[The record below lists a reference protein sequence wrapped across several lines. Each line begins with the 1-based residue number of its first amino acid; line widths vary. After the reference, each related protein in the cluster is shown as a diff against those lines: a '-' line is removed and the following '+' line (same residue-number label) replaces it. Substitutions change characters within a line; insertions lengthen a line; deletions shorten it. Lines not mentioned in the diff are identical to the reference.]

1 MNWPAWLSQAR
12 ERILPREK
20 PLSLAHLSLLGG
32 VVGAIAGLA
41 IAGLHGLIQ
50 AAQWGLLFAQE
61 RWQAWGG
68 TETRIFL
75 TTASGGVLLGLLYR
89 LFKPRHRH
97 GGFVHII
104 ERLTYHQGQFPG
116 RNLWLQILG
125 TVLATSSHQAV
136 GREGAAAHMGA
147 AAGSWLGQRLDV
159 PTASLR
165 ALVGCGAAAGI
176 SASFNTPLAGVI
188 FIMEVIVV
196 EYSVAKL
203 APSIVAAVCANAVA
217 HLWLQSHPAL
227 IATDSGLLSMTELPY
242 LALMGVLLGLL
253 ARLYLDLAAQ
263 ATSRLR
269 QWPIWVGMSLVG
281 IITALGAVAV
291 NDLVDNG
298 FAVINRALAG
308 ELDLQVAASLGGL
321 MLLCSA
327 LGIAAGLPGG
337 VIMPCMLIGACV
349 GLVFGE
355 WSGLLSQGPA
365 SDPGV
370 YALLGL
376 GGMVAAVLQAP
387 LTALVLL
394 VELSARTGILLPAM
408 LVVVTAVV
416 VARGDTA
423 GLSVFTLVLR
433 NRGLDYRND
442 PVSQSLR
449 RISVMA
455 AMNRSIARAPV
466 QMALSDA
473 RALLNRHP
481 DWIIVQQDNGAR
493 FALAASDLLHAC
505 NAKDSE
511 GAESKSGDESPARID
526 LSKIPGERQQ
536 LASIHLRASL
546 QEAWDALKEHTADAL
561 CVEKSTHN
569 NQTSIYG
576 VLTREAIDRAYRA

>member
-1 MNWPAWLSQAR
+1 MNWPAWLARTR

-32 VVGAIAGLA
+32 VVGAMAGLA
-41 IAGLHGLIQ
+41 IAALHGLIQ
-50 AAQWGLLFAQE
+50 AATHGLLFAQE
-61 RWQAWGG
+61 HWQNWGG
-68 TETRIFL
+68 SETRIFL
-75 TTASGGVLLGLLYR
+75 TTASGGVLLGLLYS

-104 ERLTYHQGQFPG
+104 ERLTYHQGQFPA
-116 RNLWLQILG
+116 RNLWLQIMG
-125 TVLATSSHQAV
+125 TVLATTSHQAV

-147 AAGSWLGQRLDV
+147 AAGSWLGRRLDV

-227 IATDSGLLSMTELPY
+227 IATDSGLLSMAELPY

-269 QWPIWVGMSLVG
+269 RWPIWVGMSLVG

-308 ELDLQVAASLGGL
+308 ELELQVAASLGGL

-355 WSGLLSQGPA
+355 WSSILGQAPA

-455 AMNRSIARAPV
+455 AMNRSIARAPT
-466 QMALSDA
+466 QMALGDA

-481 DWIIVQQDNGAR
+481 DWIIVQQDNGTR

-511 GAESKSGDESPARID
+511 GAEAKAGEDTPRRID
-526 LSKIPGERQQ
+526 LSKIPAERHQ

-546 QEAWDALKEHTADAL
+546 QEAWDALKEQTADAL

-569 NQTSIYG
+569 NQTTIYG
-576 VLTREAIDRAYRA
+576 VLTPEAIDRAYRA